1 MNFPAPRTHMKR
13 TFTELSASPAVF
25 AFSLRGARGE
35 GGRFVRRSLG
45 EGGRPDEGCGHLRR
59 RTEPLT
65 PALSPHP
72 MKGEGEELLQSSA
85 SWTAVAERSGDTALA
100 SRGAE
105 RAVKGTLLSPL
116 PDRKVLAALKR
127 GQECPLHG
135 AFALFAALVFA
146 FTSPASA
153 ADAVPP
159 GKLAFQGFLT
169 DASGQPLGV
178 PNPVKPVLTFR
189 IYRNATGTA
198 PADIVWSESQTV
210 VVDQGQYTALLG
222 NGAAV
227 GTEPNTNHLATVFTG
242 ADASDRFLGVT
253 VAGQSEIR
261 PRIQFF
267 ASPFAQ
273 FSGSATMLVS
283 AGGNSLLTTAGNSV
297 GVNLTNAPSTALEV
311 GGSLKATTFV
321 GSGAQLT
328 GVSVSAAR
336 VTGTLTAAQI
346 TDGTLT
352 GAKVPDSSIGVAQ
365 LTDGT
370 VGPGAL
376 NTNTVAALAAQIGG
390 VGSGA
395 IIVSTNANNATLAA
409 LGFVNLGPATLDGE
423 SWTIK
428 AFNGAPNAPSPR
440 QAFTAS
446 SDIGFRMSAWTGSK
460 WIVWGG
466 NAWGGGVLGNGAI
479 FDPALGT
486 WTPMSSVNAPSA
498 RKDFQTAWTGTR
510 FLIWG
515 GTTGNSIG
523 DGRLYDPAT
532 DKWTTMA
539 GPGRPG
545 YTTNRTDFTGVWTG
559 TEFIVWGGQSGGIY
573 WDDGAIYNPDTDT
586 WRAMAP
592 SPLAGRHL
600 HSAVWTGTEMI
611 IQNGSSSVY
620 YDDGARYNPATDTWT
635 PMPFNPMGKSRSCG
649 AVWTGTEMII
659 YGGFDGG
666 NVHGGA
672 RYNPVSNTW
681 KQISPGFGTL
691 SARYRPLVAWTG
703 HEMIIYGGGNTV
715 SGLNDG
721 VRYNPATDTWVT
733 LGDGFNFIAAG
744 ANVRLHD
751 GFYTWTGSEFLWL
764 GFWNDGGNNAVYSYR
779 PPRAAYLYAK
789 P

>member
-1 MNFPAPRTHMKR
+1 M
-13 TFTELSASPAVF
+13 LAVLLVGVC
-25 AFSLRGARGE
+25 FS
-35 GGRFVRRSLG
+35 
-45 EGGRPDEGCGHLRR
+45 
-59 RTEPLT
+59 
-65 PALSPHP
+65 
-72 MKGEGEELLQSSA
+72 
-85 SWTAVAERSGDTALA
+85 
-100 SRGAE
+100 
-105 RAVKGTLLSPL
+105 
-116 PDRKVLAALKR
+116 
-127 GQECPLHG
+127 
-135 AFALFAALVFA
+135 
-146 FTSPASA
+146 ASA
-153 ADAVPP
+153 ATPTPP
-159 GKLAFQGFLT
+159 GKMAFQGFLSDT
-169 DASGQPLGV
+169 VGQPLGLA
-178 PNPVKPVLTFR
+178 NPLKTNLTFR
-189 IYRNATGTA
+189 IYRNATGTT
-198 PADIVWSESQTV
+198 PGDIIWAESQTV
-210 VVDQGQYTALLG
+210 VVEQGQYTVLLG
-222 NGAAV
+222 GGAQV
-227 GTEPNTNHLATVFTG
+227 GTEPFTNHLATVFTG

-253 VAGQSEIR
+253 VGTGAEIR

-273 FSGSATMLVS
+273 FSGAATMLVG
-283 AGGNSLLTTAGNSV
+283 AGGTSLINASGTNL
-297 GVNLTNAPSTALEV
+297 GVNLTNTPAFPLEIS
-311 GGSLKATTFV
+311 GSLKATNFV

-328 GVSVSAAR
+328 GVSVAAVR
-336 VTGTLTAAQI
+336 LTGTITAAHLA
-346 TDGTLT
+346 DGALT
-352 GAKVPDSSIGVAQ
+352 GAK
-365 LTDGT
+365 
-370 VGPGAL
+370 
-376 NTNTVAALAAQIGG
+376 LAAPLTTAELADGSVGSSAISANAVNTLAATVGG

-395 IIVSTNANNATLAA
+395 IVVSTNANNTTLTA

-423 SWTIK
+423 TFQVK
-428 AFNGAPNAPSPR
+428 GFDGAPNAPSPR
-440 QAFTAS
+440 AAFSSS
-446 SDIGFRMSAWTGSK
+446 SDMGLRMSAWTGSK

-466 NAWGGGVLGNGAI
+466 HAWGGGVLGTGAI

-498 RKDFQTAWTGTR
+498 RQDFQTAWTGTR

-545 YTTNRTDFTGVWTG
+545 YTTNRVDFSGVWTG

-573 WDDGAIYNPDTDT
+573 WDDGAIYNPATDT

-659 YGGFDGG
+659 YGGWDGG
-666 NVHGGA
+666 NIHGGA

-681 KQISPGFGTL
+681 KSISPGTATL

-703 HEMIIYGGGNTV
+703 HEMIIWGGGNGT
-715 SGLNDG
+715 SGLSDG
-721 VRYNPATDTWVT
+721 VRYNPTTDTWVM
-733 LGDGFNFIAAG
+733 LGDGANFIAAG
-744 ANVRLHD
+744 SRLHD
-751 GFYTWTGSEFLWL
+751 MFYTWTGEEFLWM
-764 GFWNDGGNNAVYSYR
+764 GFWNDGGINAVYSYR
-779 PPRAAYLYAK
+779 PPRSAYLYAK